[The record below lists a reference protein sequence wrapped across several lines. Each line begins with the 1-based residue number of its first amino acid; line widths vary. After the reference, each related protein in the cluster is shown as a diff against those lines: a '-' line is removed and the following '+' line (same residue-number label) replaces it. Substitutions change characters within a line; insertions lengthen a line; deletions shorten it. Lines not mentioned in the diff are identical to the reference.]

1 MPARAWKAA
10 AFWTALSGLSVKDG
24 KMKSM
29 VYCEIWSILKTS
41 HGNAIL
47 IKPKNMD
54 MAVPIFI
61 GTLEM
66 QSILIGKEGLSLSRP
81 HTHDLF
87 LNMLEQVNLT
97 VKRVEVYELKDD
109 VFHARLVITG
119 GEYTSEKPLIL
130 DSRPSDAFAIA
141 TRKKCPIFMA
151 SSVVEQ
157 TGVPLDYFISDLE
170 EDFEDRHSSLKKQLE
185 QAVAEEEY
193 EQAAEIRDLLKM
205 LENDTE

>member
-1 MPARAWKAA
+1 
-10 AFWTALSGLSVKDG
+10 
-24 KMKSM
+24 
-29 VYCEIWSILKTS
+29 
-41 HGNAIL
+41 
-47 IKPKNMD
+47 MD
-54 MAVPIFI
+54 IAVPIFI

-87 LNMLEQVNLT
+87 LNMLTSVNLS
-97 VKRVEVYELKDD
+97 VRKVEVYELKDD
-109 VFHARLVITG
+109 VFHARLIITG

-141 TRKKCPIFMA
+141 TRKKSPIFLA
-151 SSVVEQ
+151 SSVIEQ
-157 TGVPLDYFISDLE
+157 TGVPLDFFISDLE
-170 EDFEDRHSSLKKQLE
+170 EDTEDKHSSLRRQLE

-205 LENDTE
+205 LENDPE